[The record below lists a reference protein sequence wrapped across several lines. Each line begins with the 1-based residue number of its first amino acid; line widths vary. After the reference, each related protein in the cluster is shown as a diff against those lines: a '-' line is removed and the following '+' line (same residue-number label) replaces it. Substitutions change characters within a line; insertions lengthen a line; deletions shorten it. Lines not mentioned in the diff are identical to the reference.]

1 MALLKNCEIYYLK
14 ADPKRPNAAFN
25 KENPT
30 WEVQIRTSNPE
41 QKAEWESLGLKPK
54 LIVGKEGEFIK
65 VKVNSPPVGG
75 EANKEL
81 ISLISKRL
89 SIPRGSIEI
98 ISGKT
103 SRIKLLRL
111 RGIDKESVVG
121 LMEAD

>member
-1 MALLKNCEIYYLK
+1 MLSTLYNLATKIMTHEIK
-14 ADPKRPNAAFN
+14 T
-25 KENPT
+25 E
-30 WEVQIRTSNPE
+30 IRV
-41 QKAEWESLGLKPK
+41 K
-54 LIVGKEGEFIK
+54 LIPRSSRSQIVGKEGEFIK